1 MLLKLDQYSSIDS
14 YSRVLNPIWELSV
27 NPDFKTIKS
36 SEVYYKGGSRVAFYN
51 DPICCTPS
59 REFNIAARHMDL
71 LKVLLQMFHCY
82 VVALC
87 TGRRVERSYPTRIPK
102 QWKSNVYT
110 AWSGGWNPSPS
121 RNSEQFF
128 IHRNWS
134 INRVRVQKQGIK
146 STEINKKD
154 VRFHSN
160 PS

>member
-1 MLLKLDQYSSIDS
+1 
-14 YSRVLNPIWELSV
+14 
-27 NPDFKTIKS
+27 
-36 SEVYYKGGSRVAFYN
+36 
-51 DPICCTPS
+51 
-59 REFNIAARHMDL
+59 MDL
-71 LKVLLQMFHCY
+71 LKVLLQIFHCY
-82 VVALC
+82 VVGLS

-146 STEINKKD
+146 STEMTKKTSNVIAITAKCRITSRLVTSSQSISTNLEKLQKQKVPGD
-154 VRFHSN
+154 SKWATEKTILHSIIILVVWCGYLYWLIII
-160 PS
+160 PI